1 MTTLGP
7 VPPPLP
13 PAPSSSTTSATPSA
27 TGSGATPTPAAP
39 TVTANAVQALTAVIV
54 NLPNTLRARPA
65 GSPVTGTLVAQDAN
79 SNALVRT
86 NEGVVVLRGPVPL
99 PLGSQVSLTLPDQ
112 PDGGLAKLTL
122 LRLPD
127 GTPAGG
133 TTPNNAAL
141 TAVTAGTPRPGAL
154 AGALPG
160 PPGQIAPGTGGLS
173 QTGPATGGGAVPIA
187 AGQVLSATLA
197 QRAAPEAVNPAYQR
211 YGAAPIGASF
221 DVRVLSITPP
231 GTQAAGQAT
240 TGAPT
245 AGAATPGG
253 ATAGAAAGR
262 GIAMGI
268 NAAGHPVVNAQ
279 VIGQTASGMT
289 VVNAGFGLLTVPSGG
304 ALLAAGAQLQLE
316 FLGRPPVANG
326 SPLPGQPGIAPAIA
340 LAEFGGRPPGDAGT
354 LAHDW
359 ETLRRTIEALVQ
371 QNPQA
376 AQTTLGRAVAHPG
389 ERLAAGLLF
398 LVAAM
403 RGGDLGALLGE
414 PAMRSLERAGRGGLL
429 RRLNDELGVLNKLAT
444 EASGEW
450 RAFFL
455 PVQPP
460 DGPITPVRL
469 FFRQPRKNQK
479 PGEQATR
486 FVVETELT
494 RIGPIQ
500 IDGLAKATRLDL
512 ILRTREALPA
522 EAQNEID
529 RLFQSAAAEGRFTG
543 SIAFQAVQR
552 FPIDP
557 LEEIGHPVHGV
568 VA

>member
-13 PAPSSSTTSATPSA
+13 PPPSSSTTSATPSA
-27 TGSGATPTPAAP
+27 TGTGATPTPSAP

-54 NLPNTLRARPA
+54 NLPNTLRSRPA

-86 NEGVVVLRGPVPL
+86 NDGVVVLRGPINL
-99 PLGSQVSLTLPDQ
+99 PLGSQVALTLPDQ

-127 GTPAGG
+127 GTA
-133 TTPNNAAL
+133 PNNAAL
-141 TAVTAGTPRPGAL
+141 TPVTPGTPRPGAL
-154 AGALPG
+154 AGL
-160 PPGQIAPGTGGLS
+160 PGQIAPGAGGLAP
-173 QTGPATGGGAVPIA
+173 TGQANGGTAVPIA

-211 YGAAPIGASF
+211 YGAAPIGATF
-221 DVRVLSITPP
+221 DVRVLNVVPP
-231 GTQAAGQAT
+231 GIE
-240 TGAPT
+240 
-245 AGAATPGG
+245 GAAP
-253 ATAGAAAGR
+253 R
-262 GIAMGI
+262 GIAIGI

-279 VIGQTASGMT
+279 VIGQTGSGLV

-304 ALLAAGAQLQLE
+304 VLLAAGAQLQLE
-316 FLGRPPVANG
+316 FLGRPPPGA
-326 SPLPGQPGIAPAIA
+326 PGQPPPGQFGIAPAVA

-376 AQTTLGRAVAHPG
+376 AQSALGRAVAQPG
-389 ERLAAGLLF
+389 DRLAAGLLF

-403 RGGDLGALLGE
+403 RGGDIGALLGE
-414 PAMRSLERAGRGGLL
+414 PAIRSLERAGRGGLL

-460 DGPITPVRL
+460 DGPITPVRM

-479 PGEQATR
+479 QGEQATR

-494 RIGPIQ
+494 RLGPIQ

-522 EAQNEID
+522 EAQTEID
-529 RLFQSAAAEGRFTG
+529 RIFQSAAADGRFTG
-543 SIAFQAVQR
+543 SIGFQAVER

-568 VA
+568 TA

>member
-27 TGSGATPTPAAP
+27 TGTGATPTPAAP

-54 NLPNTLRARPA
+54 NLPNTLRSRPA

-86 NEGVVVLRGPVPL
+86 NDGVVVLRGPINL
-99 PLGSQVSLTLPDQ
+99 PLGSQVALTLPDQ

-127 GTPAGG
+127 GTA
-133 TTPNNAAL
+133 PNNAAL
-141 TAVTAGTPRPGAL
+141 TAVGPRPGAL
-154 AGALPG
+154 PGLPG
-160 PPGQIAPGTGGLS
+160 QVAPGAGGLVP
-173 QTGPATGGGAVPIA
+173 TGQPSGGSALPIA

-211 YGAAPIGASF
+211 YGAAPIGATF
-221 DVRVLSITPP
+221 DVRVLSV
-231 GTQAAGQAT
+231 TQPDTQSAS
-240 TGAPT
+240 
-245 AGAATPGG
+245 AAT
-253 ATAGAAAGR
+253 AAAGR
-262 GIAMGI
+262 GIAMAI

-279 VIGQTASGMT
+279 VIGQTGSGLV

-304 ALLAAGAQLQLE
+304 VLLAAGAQLQLE
-316 FLGRPPVANG
+316 FMGRPPAANG
-326 SPLPGQPGIAPAIA
+326 SPLPGQPGIAPAVA

-376 AQTTLGRAVAHPG
+376 AQSALGRAVAQPG
-389 ERLAAGLLF
+389 DRLAAGLLF

-403 RGGDLGALLGE
+403 RGGDISALLGE
-414 PAMRSLERAGRGGLL
+414 PAIRSLERAGRGGLL

-444 EASGEW
+444 EASGDW
-450 RAFFL
+450 RAFYL

-460 DGPITPVRL
+460 DGPITPVRM

-479 PGEQATR
+479 QGDQATR

-522 EAQNEID
+522 AAQNEID
-529 RLFQSAAAEGRFTG
+529 RIFQSAAAEGRFTG
-543 SIAFQAVQR
+543 SIGFQAVQR

-568 VA
+568 TA

>member
-27 TGSGATPTPAAP
+27 TGTGATPTPSAP

-54 NLPNTLRARPA
+54 NLPNTLRSRPA

-86 NEGVVVLRGPVPL
+86 NDGVVVLRGPINL
-99 PLGSQVSLTLPDQ
+99 PLGSQVALTLPDQ
-112 PDGGLAKLTL
+112 PDGGLARLTL

-127 GTPAGG
+127 GTA
-133 TTPNNAAL
+133 PNNASL
-141 TAVTAGTPRPGAL
+141 TAVTAGAPRPGAL
-154 AGALPG
+154 AGL
-160 PPGQIAPGTGGLS
+160 PGQIAPGQTAGGLVPA
-173 QTGPATGGGAVPIA
+173 GPATGGGAVPIA

-197 QRAAPEAVNPAYQR
+197 QRAAPEAVDPAYQR
-211 YGAAPIGASF
+211 YGAAPIGATF

-231 GTQAAGQAT
+231 DAQAAGAAATATAAAPAAT
-240 TGAPT
+240 TVT
-245 AGAATPGG
+245 TTAAT
-253 ATAGAAAGR
+253 AAGR

-279 VIGQTASGMT
+279 VIGQTNAGLV

-304 ALLAAGAQLQLE
+304 VLLAAGAQLQLE
-316 FLGRPPVANG
+316 FMGRPPVANG
-326 SPLPGQPGIAPAIA
+326 SPLPGQPGIAPAVA

-359 ETLRRTIEALVQ
+359 ETLRRTLEALVQ

-376 AQTTLGRAVAHPG
+376 AQSALGRAVAHPG
-389 ERLAAGLLF
+389 DRLAAGLLF

-403 RGGDLGALLGE
+403 RGGDIAALLGE

-444 EASGEW
+444 EASNDW

-460 DGPITPVRL
+460 DGPITPVRM

-568 VA
+568 TA

>member
-13 PAPSSSTTSATPSA
+13 PAPSSTTTSTAPAA
-27 TGSGATPTPAAP
+27 TGSGATPTPSAP
-39 TVTANAVQALTAVIV
+39 TVTANAVQALTAIIV
-54 NLPNTLRARPA
+54 NMPNTLRARPA
-65 GSPVTGTLVAQDAN
+65 GSPVTGTLVAQDSSN
-79 SNALVRT
+79 NALVRT
-86 NEGVVVLRGPVPL
+86 NEGVVVLRGPVNL
-99 PLGSQVSLTLPDQ
+99 PVGSQVSISLPDQ

-127 GTPAGG
+127 GTA
-133 TTPNNAAL
+133 PNNAPTANQNAAL
-141 TAVTAGTPRPGAL
+141 NTAIAATTARPAT
-154 AGALPG
+154 LPAA
-160 PPGQIAPGTGGLS
+160 PPLPGQIGTPPNA
-173 QTGPATGGGAVPIA
+173 TGPLPGGQPNGAPPIATGHI
-187 AGQVLSATLA
+187 LSATLA
-197 QRAAPEAVNPAYQR
+197 QRATPDAVNPAYQR
-211 YGAAPIGASF
+211 YGAAPIGATF
-221 DVRVLSITPP
+221 DVRVLNVAPP
-231 GTQAAGQAT
+231 GIE
-240 TGAPT
+240 
-245 AGAATPGG
+245 G
-253 ATAGAAAGR
+253 ATAR

-268 NAAGHPVVNAQ
+268 NTAGHPVVNAQ
-279 VIGQTASGMT
+279 VIGQTATGLT

-304 ALLAAGAQLQLE
+304 VLLAAGAQLQLE
-316 FLGRPPVANG
+316 FIGRPPASNTG
-326 SPLPGQPGIAPAIA
+326 QPLPGQPGIAPAVA

-359 ETLRRTIEALVQ
+359 ETLRRALDALAQ

-376 AQTTLGRAVAHPG
+376 AASIPGRIVAQPG
-389 ERLAAGLLF
+389 DRLAAGLLF

-403 RGGDLGALLGE
+403 RGGDIASLLGE
-414 PAMRSLERAGRGGLL
+414 PALRSLERAGRGGLL

-444 EASGEW
+444 EASNDW

-460 DGPITPVRL
+460 DGPITPVRM
-469 FFRQPRKNQK
+469 FFRQPRKNK
-479 PGEQATR
+479 PQTEQATR

-494 RIGPIQ
+494 RLGPIQ
-500 IDGLAKATRLDL
+500 IDGLAKKTRLDL
-512 ILRTREALPA
+512 ILRTHQPLPA

-529 RLFQSAAAEGRFTG
+529 RLFQSAAAEGRFAG

-568 VA
+568 TA